1 MDVHFD
7 SLKCPRCP
15 RLVVLV
21 PIAAIEVAAAQL
33 EVSELRVNIY
43 SLASFLANVED
54 CLALALE
61 CVSRQRSWCLLLMM
75 FGKASLRNF

>member
-43 SLASFLANVED
+43 SLASF
-54 CLALALE
+54 
-61 CVSRQRSWCLLLMM
+61 
-75 FGKASLRNF
+75 FGERGRLPSPSPGMCQQAEIMVLTLDDVWQGFT